1 MPFSVQYPIMFNGAT
16 KLEEKALKDFSDALD
31 FLEIFLGVNKY
42 AAGDHLTIADIV
54 LIASASTFLVRRFL
68 F

>member
-1 MPFSVQYPIMFNGAT
+1 MISGAT
-16 KLEEKALKDFSDALD
+16 KLDEKAKKDFAEAVDY
-31 FLEIFLGVNKY
+31 LETFLGMNKY

-54 LIASASTFLVRRFL
+54 LVASASTFLVNNRNSL